1 MLRNAVVH
9 LANEQPFMVD
19 LLVPPTP
26 SDTCL
31 VCRNMRTM
39 SGKKPVWV
47 DSADSTFLVPVAQ
60 VRFVEIP
67 AGSYAEAEA
76 DGEPALSTGR
86 TLETIVDG
94 SPRNGLSEATAVAVD
109 EAVWGSEQAL
119 DDQPAG
125 SDEGLDGDLL
135 RRIREA

>member
-26 SDTCL
+26 ADSCL

-47 DSADSTFLVPVAQ
+47 DNADSTFLVPVAQ
-60 VRFVEIP
+60 IRFVEIP
-67 AGSYAEAEA
+67 ATSYVEAAA
-76 DGEPALSTGR
+76 DGAAAPATGR
-86 TLETIVDG
+86 TGETILDESLPG
-94 SPRNGLSEATAVAVD
+94 DLSGATTDAVD
-109 EAVWGSEQAL
+109 AAVWGSEQASEG
-119 DDQPAG
+119 QPAG
-125 SDEGLDGDLL
+125 LDEDLDGDLM

>member
-1 MLRNAVVH
+1 
-9 LANEQPFMVD
+9 MVD

-26 SDTCL
+26 ADSCL

-47 DSADSTFLVPVAQ
+47 DNADSTFLVPVAQ
-60 VRFVEIP
+60 IRFVEIP
-67 AGSYAEAEA
+67 ATSYAEAAA
-76 DGEPALSTGR
+76 DGAAAPAAGR
-86 TLETIVDG
+86 MVETIVDE
-94 SPRNGLSEATAVAVD
+94 SLRVGLPGAEADDDA
-109 EAVWGSEQAL
+109 AVWGSEQAS
-119 DDQPAG
+119 DGQPAG